1 MNCLQ
6 TTQHYL
12 LIIINKKVSYKIFLL
27 LFYSQ
32 SVSYF
37 TNPNVSLKNP
47 RNFKAVD
54 KQKTLR
60 HIKYLHIERTQ
71 NNSNLKRSR
80 SCYTTN
86 QSPIANTLNLTSESL
101 SSKISPLHHDR
112 NRINDHKSTS
122 SLVITNYKEFSEI
135 VRRYE
140 TNQYAVSKCKFLLFE
155 LNHIC

>member
-1 MNCLQ
+1 M
-6 TTQHYL
+6 
-12 LIIINKKVSYKIFLL
+12 IIINKKVNYKIFLL

-86 QSPIANTLNLTSESL
+86 QTNSNQSPIANTLNLTSESL
-101 SSKISPLHHDR
+101 SSKTSPLHHDR